1 MFNPNQLRLL
11 QNVVKELSFHG
22 KKLVWW
28 GVPAAAAGKEIP
40 PLDCDSLIS
49 LLRKGVWLAYP
60 ALTPDFKKSVGL

>member
-28 GVPAAAAGKEIP
+28 GVPAAAAG
-40 PLDCDSLIS
+40 
-49 LLRKGVWLAYP
+49 VWLAYP